1 VNHRTPG
8 DIAAADHLVRVDS
21 FKIQAHAMFL
31 DTSFSS
37 LHTVLSN
44 VYNAFTETATK
55 LWTYARCL
63 PVGKQP
69 GTKLMISKST
79 WPLLIRVHL
88 SPYIIETINDLIELA
103 FVLMKS
109 KGRNKKNAGYK
120 CGLSKL
126 QVEW

>member
-1 VNHRTPG
+1 MNHLTPEDFAVANHIVRT
-8 DIAAADHLVRVDS
+8 DS
-21 FKIQAHAMFL
+21 FKIQAHDMFL
-31 DTSFSS
+31 DTSFNS

-44 VYNAFTETATK
+44 IYSAFTETATK
-55 LWTYARCL
+55 LWIYVRCL

-69 GTKLMISKST
+69 GTELMISKSE
-79 WPLLIRVHL
+79 PPQLNREH
-88 SPYIIETINDLIELA
+88 PNHEIIEIITDLIELA

-120 CGLSKL
+120 CGLSKI